1 MPLEPDEPSPSAVVV
16 DGPDAQPI
24 AWRLLLIPAI
34 AQLLLH
40 LLTNGRYGIFR
51 DEYYYLACASH
62 PAWGYV
68 DQPPLS
74 IWILGVWKAIFG
86 DSVAAIR
93 VLPAL
98 CGSGLIVLTGAI
110 AAQMGGRRW
119 AQLFAGLA
127 AGVGAA
133 GLVIAGFYSM
143 NAFDLLFWA
152 GAYYLLV
159 RITRTSDGRWWL
171 WLGLLLGIGLVNK
184 IGLLVFGLVLA
195 LGLLLTQHR
204 RHFLDRRLWLAGA
217 LAAVFLVP
225 YVLWNALHDWPTL
238 EFIENAKR
246 YKISAISPWGFLTES
261 ILEANPLTLPLWL
274 GGLVWLLVARLARR
288 FQIAGLMFL
297 LTYVVLVLQK
307 SKPYYFAAS
316 FPVLMAA
323 GGVAW
328 ESWSEGRRW
337 QWVRWVL
344 AANLIAGGV
353 VFAPMA
359 VPLLS
364 PENFVTYQQRLG
376 IIPNTGEVGH
386 TSALPQ
392 YFSDRLGWEELART
406 VADVYEGLSPE
417 DRNHCV
423 IVARNYGQAGALEY
437 WSQRYEL
444 PPVACG
450 HNNYWLWGPPAG
462 DIEVAIVVTFDRETL
477 ENVFEEVEPAGEA
490 ITPLALE
497 SRMQIWLCRGLLQPL
512 PDIWAA
518 FKMYI

>member
-1 MPLEPDEPSPSAVVV
+1 MV
-16 DGPDAQPI
+16 
-24 AWRLLLIPAI
+24 
-34 AQLLLH
+34 QLLLH

-51 DEYYYLACASH
+51 DEYYYLACSSH
-62 PAWGYV
+62 LAWGYV

-74 IWILGVWKAIFG
+74 IWLLAAWKTIFG
-86 DSVAAIR
+86 DSVHALR
-93 VLPAL
+93 LLPAL

-110 AAQMGGRRW
+110 AAQMGGKRW

-127 AGVGAA
+127 VAVGAA

-159 RITRTSDGRWWL
+159 RITRTGDGRWWL
-171 WLGLLLGIGLVNK
+171 WLGLLLGVGLMNK

-195 LGLLLTQHR
+195 LGLVLTQHR

-217 LAAVFLVP
+217 LAAAFLVP
-225 YVLWNALHDWPTL
+225 YVLWNAIHDWPTL
-238 EFIENAKR
+238 EFIQNAKR
-246 YKISAISPWGFLTES
+246 YKISDLSPFDFLTES
-261 ILEANPLTLPLWL
+261 ILEANPMTLPLWL
-274 GGLVWLLVARLARR
+274 GGLVWLLVARPARQFR
-288 FQIAGLMFL
+288 LIGLMFA
-297 LTYVVLVLQK
+297 LTFVVLVIQK

-328 ESWSEGRRW
+328 EGWTAGQRW
-337 QWVRWVL
+337 RWGRWVL

-364 PENFVTYQQRLG
+364 PEKSIAYQQRLG
-376 IIPNTGEVGH
+376 IIPNTAEVGH

-392 YFSDRLGWEELART
+392 YFSDRFGWEELAQA
-406 VADVYEGLSPE
+406 VAEAYESLSPE
-417 DRNHCV
+417 DRSQCV
-423 IVARNYGQAGALEY
+423 IWARNYGQAGALEY
-437 WSQRYEL
+437 WSHRYEL
-444 PPVACG
+444 PPVACV

-462 DIEVAIVVTFDRETL
+462 DGEVVIVVTFARETL
-477 ENVFEEVEPAGEA
+477 ESVFEEVLPVREA
-490 ITPLALE
+490 ITPFALE
-497 SRMQIWLCRGLLQPL
+497 SRMQIWLCRSMRHPMQLVWDEL
-512 PDIWAA
+512 
-518 FKMYI
+518 KMFI